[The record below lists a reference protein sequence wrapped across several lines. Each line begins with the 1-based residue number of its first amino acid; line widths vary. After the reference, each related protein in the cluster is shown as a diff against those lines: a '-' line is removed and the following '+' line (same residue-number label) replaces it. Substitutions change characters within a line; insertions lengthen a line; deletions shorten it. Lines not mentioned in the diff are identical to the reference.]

1 MTDHNA
7 EAGKKVEACAW
18 CGKGPEVEPEPV
30 LYDIEFC
37 QCRCPLAFSDSLTI
51 GDWNDMQRRILEQRR
66 KDFEAG
72 QESMLGPGEFVD
84 TSVAMS
90 FDDYL
95 ARCRK

>member
-7 EAGKKVEACAW
+7 EAGKKVEPCAW
-18 CGKGPEVEPEPV
+18 CGKGPEVEPEPE

-66 KDFEAG
+66 DDFRAG
-72 QESMLGPGEFVD
+72 IDAVD
-84 TSVAMS
+84 RDGQICDT
-90 FDDYL
+90 FNEYL